1 MQHFLD
7 YIAIERHYSPKTVS
21 AYHDDLRDFCR
32 FLGVEPEQYD
42 PKMVDEE
49 DVKAWMM
56 HMLDEQK
63 QSVRSVKRR
72 LSSLRSFY
80 KYLLRIG
87 RVEKDITQRVIA
99 PKADKPLPV
108 FFRESEM
115 EQATEMDFAADDF
128 CAARDCLIIELLYQ
142 TGMRR
147 AELCHLMP
155 ADIDLT
161 QKQIR
166 VFGKRRKERV
176 IPIGDTLATQIQTY
190 LGFREELGVQSIG
203 GAVSWPH
210 QKDFQGGAVSRP
222 HQGDFQG
229 GAVSRPHQESEMDTM
244 VRLPNNRDN
253 TSNRT
258 SMSTAALP
266 LLLKQT
272 RKEEIKPLTEND
284 IYRIV
289 RSRMGEV
296 SSLKK
301 HSPHVLRHTF
311 ATTMLNH
318 GADIRTIQTLLGHAS
333 LSTTQVYT
341 HTTFEQVQKAY
352 QHAHPRAKKQEDP
365 KTL

>member
-32 FLGVEPEQYD
+32 FLGVESEQYD

-80 KYLLRIG
+80 KYMLRMG

-128 CAARDCLIIELLYQ
+128 CSARDCLIIELLYQ

-161 QKQIR
+161 QQQIR

-176 IPIGDTLATQIQTY
+176 IPIGDTLASQIQTY
-190 LGFREELGVQSIG
+190 LGFREELEAQSIG
-203 GAVSWPH
+203 DAVSM
-210 QKDFQGGAVSRP
+210 P
-222 HQGDFQG
+222 HQGD
-229 GAVSRPHQESEMDTM
+229 TNTTT
-244 VRLPNNRDN
+244 VRTGD
-253 TSNRT
+253 RT
-258 SMSTAALP
+258 SIGTVALP

-296 SSLKK
+296 STLKK

-352 QHAHPRAKKQEDP
+352 QHAHPRANKQFEN
-365 KTL
+365 

>member
-1 MQHFLD
+1 
-7 YIAIERHYSPKTVS
+7 
-21 AYHDDLRDFCR
+21 
-32 FLGVEPEQYD
+32 
-42 PKMVDEE
+42 
-49 DVKAWMM
+49 MM

-80 KYLLRIG
+80 KYLLRMG
-87 RVEKDITQRVIA
+87 RVDKDITQRVIA

-128 CAARDCLIIELLYQ
+128 CSARDCLIIELLYQ

-147 AELCHLMP
+147 AELCHLTP
-155 ADIDLT
+155 TDIDLK

-176 IPIGDTLATQIQTY
+176 IPIGDTLATQIQNY
-190 LGFREELGVQSIG
+190 LDFRAELGAQSAG
-203 GAVSWPH
+203 GE
-210 QKDFQGGAVSRP
+210 VSRP
-222 HQGDFQG
+222 HEEDN
-229 GAVSRPHQESEMDTM
+229 SDTM
-244 VRLPNNRDN
+244 VRPGD
-253 TSNRT
+253 RT
-258 SMSTAALP
+258 SLALP
-266 LLLKQT
+266 LLLKQS

-296 SSLKK
+296 STLKK

-352 QHAHPRAKKQEDP
+352 QHAHPRAKLIEN
-365 KTL
+365 

>member
-1 MQHFLD
+1 MLSFLN

-32 FLGVEPEQYD
+32 FLGVAPEQYD

-80 KYLLRIG
+80 KYLLRMG
-87 RVEKDITQRVIA
+87 RVDKDITQRVIA

-128 CAARDCLIIELLYQ
+128 CSARDCLIIELLYQ

-155 ADIDLT
+155 TDIDLT

-190 LGFREELGVQSIG
+190 LDFRAELGD
-203 GAVSWPH
+203 AMP
-210 QKDFQGGAVSRP
+210 A
-222 HQGDFQG
+222 
-229 GAVSRPHQESEMDTM
+229 
-244 VRLPNNRDN
+244 DN
-253 TSNRT
+253 T
-258 SMSTAALP
+258 P
-266 LLLKQT
+266 LLLKQS

-296 SSLKK
+296 STLKK

-352 QHAHPRAKKQEDP
+352 QHAHPRAN
-365 KTL
+365 KTLSNSPLKGENQ

>member
-32 FLGVEPEQYD
+32 FLGVEPAQYD

-80 KYLLRIG
+80 KYLLRMG

-128 CAARDCLIIELLYQ
+128 CSARDCLIIELLYQ

-190 LGFREELGVQSIG
+190 LGFREELEAQGNG
-203 GAVSWPH
+203 GAS
-210 QKDFQGGAVSRP
+210 S
-222 HQGDFQG
+222 
-229 GAVSRPHQESEMDTM
+229 
-244 VRLPNNRDN
+244 
-253 TSNRT
+253 
-258 SMSTAALP
+258 LP

-296 SSLKK
+296 STLKK

-352 QHAHPRAKKQEDP
+352 QHAHPRAKKQFEN
-365 KTL
+365 

>member
-80 KYLLRIG
+80 KYLLRMG

-128 CAARDCLIIELLYQ
+128 CSARDCLIIELLYQ

-155 ADIDLT
+155 TDIDLT

-176 IPIGDTLATQIQTY
+176 IPIGDTLANQIQTY
-190 LGFREELGVQSIG
+190 LGFREELDAQSIG
-203 GAVSWPH
+203 DAVSM
-210 QKDFQGGAVSRP
+210 P
-222 HQGDFQG
+222 HQGD
-229 GAVSRPHQESEMDTM
+229 TNTTT
-244 VRLPNNRDN
+244 VRTGD
-253 TSNRT
+253 RT
-258 SMSTAALP
+258 SIGTVALP

-272 RKEEIKPLTEND
+272 RKEEIKPLTESD

-296 SSLKK
+296 STLKK

-352 QHAHPRAKKQEDP
+352 QHAHPRANKQFEN
-365 KTL
+365 